1 MIIKSGSEN
10 KTLNNNIL
18 AIEAEAIKAKK
29 EDSSVINSTTG
40 MLKNEDGSL
49 YVFDSVK
56 KVIEHLS
63 NNEKYAYT
71 NSLGTPEYKEAV
83 LYSLFGKNLPEI
95 RKTCYLESIVTPGGS
110 GGLNLALSNYM
121 DEGDTL
127 LLPNYMWENY
137 LTYGI
142 EMGFESDTYHLFN
155 EKGLFDIDYLIKK
168 IDILKKKQNRITILI
183 NDPCENPTGFC
194 MRDEDYDALINIS
207 RKNPNNSFVYL
218 MDVAY
223 FDFYNV
229 DQDIIRKRFS
239 KFKDIPSNAIA
250 LFVFSGSKSFGLYGL
265 RVGALVALT
274 HDEDEIKVFL
284 SASNFS
290 TRAKWSDSSTLGMS
304 IIEKLVLND
313 KFRESYENEIKSVC
327 KMLEDRCVIFLN
339 KAKEVGLKTLPYE
352 KGFFIC
358 IPCDNPKK
366 IAEALHQDKVYI
378 IPTSTCLRIALCT
391 INIHEASIL
400 PKLIKDRL
408 DKVS

>member
-29 EDSSVINSTTG
+29 EDCSVINSTTG

-56 KVIEHLS
+56 KVIEHLT

-142 EMGFESDTYHLFN
+142 EMGFESIHSLLTTKSEGNNERNN
-155 EKGLFDIDYLIKK
+155 EK
-168 IDILKKKQNRITILI
+168 
-183 NDPCENPTGFC
+183 
-194 MRDEDYDALINIS
+194 
-207 RKNPNNSFVYL
+207 
-218 MDVAY
+218 
-223 FDFYNV
+223 
-229 DQDIIRKRFS
+229 
-239 KFKDIPSNAIA
+239 
-250 LFVFSGSKSFGLYGL
+250 
-265 RVGALVALT
+265 
-274 HDEDEIKVFL
+274 
-284 SASNFS
+284 
-290 TRAKWSDSSTLGMS
+290 
-304 IIEKLVLND
+304 
-313 KFRESYENEIKSVC
+313 
-327 KMLEDRCVIFLN
+327 
-339 KAKEVGLKTLPYE
+339 
-352 KGFFIC
+352 
-358 IPCDNPKK
+358 
-366 IAEALHQDKVYI
+366 
-378 IPTSTCLRIALCT
+378 
-391 INIHEASIL
+391 
-400 PKLIKDRL
+400 
-408 DKVS
+408 